1 MRRASLLP
9 TRPWLGAHRV
19 HIRPSRAGLAF
30 ALLLLALWL
39 AAVNYQLA
47 LGHALTWFAV
57 ACAITDLLFAS
68 RNLAGLALSATPGP
82 LVAAGG
88 NARFE
93 LRLINRSARPRHAIA
108 VVANAPLAAP
118 ELVDVDAGGGATS
131 VTVLLPAGARGW
143 RQAPA
148 VRLSSNFPLGL
159 FHAWCHW
166 QPEARVLVYPRP
178 EQPAPALPANI
189 SAQHPPQA
197 ELAGV
202 AAYRSGDPL
211 RRLAWRH
218 IARHDDEHLYSKQ
231 FEQAGSEDHDDVLLD
246 YAALPPQLDREAR
259 LSRLCAWLLAAE
271 HANLTYGL
279 RLEQTLIAPGQ
290 GPSHLDACLR
300 ALALHGLPQ
309 ASP

>member
-30 ALLLLALWL
+30 ALLLLALWI

-57 ACAITDLLFAS
+57 ACAITDMLFAS

-82 LVAAGG
+82 MVAAGSE
-88 NARFE
+88 ARFE

-108 VVANAPLAAP
+108 VLAALPQAAP
-118 ELVDVDAGGGATS
+118 ELVDVDAGGAATS

-143 RQAPA
+143 LQAPA

-189 SAQHPPQA
+189 TAQHLPQA

>member
-57 ACAITDLLFAS
+57 ACAITDMLFAS
-68 RNLAGLALSATPGP
+68 RNLAGLTLSATPGP
-82 LVAAGG
+82 MVAAGDK
-88 NARFE
+88 ARFE

-108 VVANAPLAAP
+108 VLANAPLAAP
-118 ELVDVDAGGGATS
+118 ELVDVDAGGAATS

-143 RQAPA
+143 LQAPA

-159 FHAWCHW
+159 SHAWCHW

-178 EQPAPALPANI
+178 EQPAPALPVNI
-189 SAQHPPQA
+189 TAQHLPQA

-202 AAYRSGDPL
+202 AAYQSGDPL

-309 ASP
+309 ASS

>member
-57 ACAITDLLFAS
+57 ACAITDMLFAS

-108 VVANAPLAAP
+108 VLANAPLAAP
-118 ELVDVDAGGGATS
+118 ELVDVDAGGAATS

-143 RQAPA
+143 LQAPA

-178 EQPAPALPANI
+178 EHPAPALPANI
-189 SAQHPPQA
+189 TAQRLPQP

-202 AAYRSGDPL
+202 AAYQSGDPL

-231 FEQAGSEDHDDVLLD
+231 FEQAGSEDHDDLLLD

-290 GPSHLDACLR
+290 GPLHLDACLR